1 MYTDKSVSKYICQ
14 RFGDL
19 QTSRGTWESHW
30 QEAADLTFPNHPTF
44 VGSESPGLKK
54 GLKVYDSTAI
64 HAAEILAAGLHG
76 TLTNPASEWFTL
88 KFSNKSLNDSREAS
102 MWLASVEK
110 IMRSEIQN
118 SKSAFS
124 THIHEMYLEFA
135 SFGTGILFTGE
146 QSDKDGILFKSIP
159 LSEAYIAE
167 NKDGKIDTL
176 YRLLK
181 MSVRQIIQK
190 FGDNASDKTKKL
202 YKEGKVDQLIEV
214 IHSVEPRTKF
224 FAKNDKLDF
233 VSVYVEK
240 PTKVVLQEGG
250 FDKFPYSVPRFY
262 KASGETYGRGPAI
275 TALSDIKMLNE
286 MMKTTI
292 KAAQKIVDPPL
303 QAPDDG
309 FLGPIRTI
317 PGGINYFRRGGSDRI
332 EPLMTNGNIPISLEM
347 MEELRNRIRAVFF
360 IDQLQLMRGPEMTAT
375 EVMQRTEERMRLMGP
390 VLGRMQEEALDIVI
404 IRAFDVLQTQGKF
417 PPIPFQIE
425 DSEYEIEYVSPIARA
440 QKQLEANSLQRV
452 MEIMTPFVSM
462 TPEIIHRFDADEIL
476 KGVSEMFGLR
486 PSFLKSDQEVEA
498 AAAAMRE
505 QQSMANNVE
514 TLRTGSEAG
523 LNLAKM
529 QEVRGGGGG

>member
-1 MYTDKSVSKYICQ
+1 MSVSKYVIR

-19 QTSRGTWESHW
+19 SGSRGAWESHW
-30 QEAADLTFPNHPTF
+30 QEAAELTFPNHPTF
-44 VGSESPGLKK
+44 TGEESPGLKK

-76 TLTNPASEWFTL
+76 TLTNPASEWFAL
-88 KFSNKSLNDSREAS
+88 RFENEELNDSRES
-102 MWLASVEK
+102 SLWLKNAEQ
-110 IMRSEIQN
+110 IMRNEIQN

-135 SFGTGILFTGE
+135 SFGTGVLFTGE

-167 NKDGKIDTL
+167 NKDGKIDTV
-176 YRLLK
+176 YRTIN

-190 FGDNASDKTKKL
+190 FGENASDKTKKL
-202 YKEGKVDQLIEV
+202 FAEGKVDQLIQV
-214 IHSVEPRTKF
+214 VHAVEPRIKPF
-224 FAKNDKLDF
+224 KKNETLPF

-240 PTKVVLQEGG
+240 STKHILQEGG
-250 FDKFPYSVPRFY
+250 FSQFPYSVPRFY
-262 KASGETYGRGPAI
+262 KASGEVYGRGPAV
-275 TALSDIKMLNE
+275 TALPDIKMLNE

-309 FLGPIRTI
+309 FLGPIRTV
-317 PGGINYFRRGGSDRI
+317 PGGINYFRRGNTDRI
-332 EPLMTNGNIPISLEM
+332 EPLITNANIPISLEM
-347 MEELRNRIRAVFF
+347 MEELRNRIRAIFF

-390 VLGRMQEEALDIVI
+390 VLGRMQEEALDTVI
-404 IRAFDVLQTQGKF
+404 NRVFEILNSQGKF
-417 PPIPFQIE
+417 PPAPDLIANA
-425 DSEYEIEYVSPIARA
+425 DYKVEYVSPIARA

-462 TPEIIHRFDADEIL
+462 TPDLIHRFDADEIL

-486 PSFLKSDQEVEA
+486 PSFLKSDGDVDQARQAEN
-498 AAAAMRE
+498 E
-505 QQSMANNVE
+505 QAQMAQNVE

-523 LNLAKM
+523 VNLARI
-529 QEVRGGGGG
+529 QEMRSGS